1 MNIEITCTRFS
12 TMPPQRAGEYRVSIV
27 NATIDAPDEA
37 AQREILSLVDESV
50 LRQWMAESG
59 LTLVEAKEVA

>member
-1 MNIEITCTRFS
+1 
-12 TMPPQRAGEYRVSIV
+12 MPPQRAGEYRVSIV